1 MKWPTATGLSAKK
14 NNPTRKEG
22 LELKDKEKFQQ
33 MSDNQQKS
41 NIPTLIYCVAI
52 GILSAVVGY
61 LL

>member
-1 MKWPTATGLSAKK
+1 MR

-22 LELKDKEKFQQ
+22 LGLKDKAKFQQ
-33 MSDNQQKS
+33 MSENQQKS

-52 GILSAVVGY
+52 GILSAILGY